1 MVGAPEMSNDRPI
14 RKLLVANRSE
24 IAIRVLRAA
33 NELGIRTV
41 AIFSHEDRYALH
53 RFKADEAYL
62 VGKGR
67 PPIRAYLDIESIVR
81 IARDARADAVHPGYG
96 FLSENPEL
104 AEACI
109 EAGLVFVGPPPEVM
123 RLLGSKLEARRLA
136 VRSGLEVM
144 PASGPLP
151 LDGVQMRREAD
162 AIGFPV
168 MAKASWGGGG
178 RGMRVIEDAAD
189 LEEQIAIARREAK
202 AAFGNDEV
210 FLEKLVRRAR
220 HVEVQLIGDSR
231 GNVVHLFERECS
243 MQRRHQK
250 VVERAPAPYLD
261 PEARESLCDAAVRLA
276 RAAGYRSA
284 GTAEFLVDA
293 DTGAFYFIEVN
304 PRIQVEHTVS
314 EAVTGV
320 DIVKAQLRIAEGA
333 CIGEASSGV
342 PAQSE
347 IRLNGHALQCRITT
361 EDPQN
366 QFIPDYGRITAYR
379 GANGFG
385 IRLDGGTAYSG
396 AVITPF
402 YDSLLEK
409 VTAWAPGADE
419 AAARMGRALR
429 EFRIRG
435 VATNLRFLEALIG
448 HPDFRRG
455 EVTTTF
461 IDDTPA
467 LFDFRPRRD
476 RATRLLGFLADVLI
490 NGNRDVQGRG
500 RPQHMPEPQLPE
512 LPAHPPPEGSRQRL
526 EALGPE
532 GFADWMRAEERVLVT
547 DTTMRDAHQSLIAT
561 RMRSIDMLAVAPH
574 YARLLPNLLSLECWG
589 GATFDVAMRFL
600 EEDPWE
606 RLAAL
611 REAVPNILLQALLRG
626 ANGVGYRNYPD
637 NVVRFFVRRAA
648 AGGVDLF
655 RVFDC
660 LNWVDNMRLTMDVV
674 REEGKLCEA
683 AICYSGD
690 LCDPRSKYD
699 LDYYLR
705 LARDLEAAGAHI
717 IGIKDMAGLCKPEAA
732 RRLVSALKEEVG
744 LPLHFHTHDTSGIS
758 AASAIAAAEAGCDAI
773 DGAMDSWS
781 GLTSQ
786 PNLGAIVE
794 ALRGSRRDP
803 GLERDAMRRIN
814 TYWEGV
820 RYAYGAF
827 ESDMRAGSATVF
839 EHGMP
844 GGQYTNLREQARA
857 LGLESH
863 WPEVE
868 RAYAEVNALFGDI
881 IKVTPTSK
889 VVGDMALTMVSSG
902 ISAEEVADP
911 DRDVNFP
918 ASVIQ
923 LFKGELGQPHGGFP
937 PALQRKVLKG
947 ETPLTQRPG
956 AVLPPA
962 DLEAE
967 RREAEKKA
975 RRSISDDE
983 LASYLMYPQVFLDY
997 AAHRRSFS
1005 NVAVLPTPVFFFGP
1019 ELDHELDIELE
1030 RGKTLLVTCRAV
1042 GEADSE
1048 GHRTVFFELN
1058 GQPRTVRVQDRALA
1072 GTGATRRK
1080 ADDADPGHAG
1090 APMPGLIVG
1099 VAVRPGQRVERG
1111 DPLFTIEAMKM
1122 ESAVYAETP
1131 GVVQE
1136 VVAGAGHRVEAH
1148 DLVVVI
1154 DREGGAAQPR

>member
-1 MVGAPEMSNDRPI
+1 MSNSRPI

-62 VGKGR
+62 VGKGK
-67 PPIRAYLDIESIVR
+67 PPIRAYLDIDSIVR

-96 FLSENPEL
+96 FLSENPEF

-123 RLLGSKLEARRLA
+123 RLLSSKLEARRLA
-136 VRSGLEVM
+136 VQSGLEVM

-151 LDGVQMRREAD
+151 RDGTQMRREAE
-162 AIGFPV
+162 AIAFPV

-178 RGMRVIEDAAD
+178 RGMRVIEDAGN
-189 LEEQIAIARREAK
+189 LEEQISIARREAK

-250 VVERAPAPYLD
+250 VVERAPAHYLD
-261 PEARESLCDAAVRLA
+261 PETRESLCAAAVRLA

-284 GTAEFLVDA
+284 GTAEFLMDA

-409 VTAWAPGADE
+409 VTAWAPSADE

-476 RATRLLGFLADVLI
+476 RATRLLSFLADVLI
-490 NGNRDVQGRG
+490 NGNRDMEGRR
-500 RPQHMPEPQLPE
+500 RPEHMPEAQLPE
-512 LPAHPPPEGSRQRL
+512 LPAHAPPEGSRQRL

-532 GFADWMRAEERVLVT
+532 GFAEWMRAEGRTLVT

-574 YARLLPNLLSLECWG
+574 YARLLPQLLSLECWG

-600 EEDPWE
+600 DEDPWE

-611 REAVPNILLQALLRG
+611 REAVPNLLLQALVRG

-648 AGGVDLF
+648 AGGIDLF

-660 LNWVDNMRLTMDVV
+660 LNWVENMRLTMDVV

-705 LARDLEAAGAHI
+705 LAGELEAAGAHI

-732 RRLVSALKEEVG
+732 RRLVTALKKEVG
-744 LPLHFHTHDTSGIS
+744 LPCTSTLTTP
-758 AASAIAAAEAGCDAI
+758 AASPPRVPSRPRRRAA
-773 DGAMDSWS
+773 
-781 GLTSQ
+781 
-786 PNLGAIVE
+786 
-794 ALRGSRRDP
+794 
-803 GLERDAMRRIN
+803 
-814 TYWEGV
+814 
-820 RYAYGAF
+820 
-827 ESDMRAGSATVF
+827 
-839 EHGMP
+839 
-844 GGQYTNLREQARA
+844 
-857 LGLESH
+857 
-863 WPEVE
+863 
-868 RAYAEVNALFGDI
+868 
-881 IKVTPTSK
+881 TPST
-889 VVGDMALTMVSSG
+889 GRWT
-902 ISAEEVADP
+902 
-911 DRDVNFP
+911 
-918 ASVIQ
+918 
-923 LFKGELGQPHGGFP
+923 
-937 PALQRKVLKG
+937 
-947 ETPLTQRPG
+947 PG
-956 AVLPPA
+956 A
-962 DLEAE
+962 
-967 RREAEKKA
+967 
-975 RRSISDDE
+975 
-983 LASYLMYPQVFLDY
+983 
-997 AAHRRSFS
+997 
-1005 NVAVLPTPVFFFGP
+1005 G
-1019 ELDHELDIELE
+1019 
-1030 RGKTLLVTCRAV
+1030 
-1042 GEADSE
+1042 
-1048 GHRTVFFELN
+1048 
-1058 GQPRTVRVQDRALA
+1058 
-1072 GTGATRRK
+1072 
-1080 ADDADPGHAG
+1080 
-1090 APMPGLIVG
+1090 
-1099 VAVRPGQRVERG
+1099 
-1111 DPLFTIEAMKM
+1111 
-1122 ESAVYAETP
+1122 
-1131 GVVQE
+1131 
-1136 VVAGAGHRVEAH
+1136 
-1148 DLVVVI
+1148 
-1154 DREGGAAQPR
+1154 

>member
-1 MVGAPEMSNDRPI
+1 M
-14 RKLLVANRSE
+14 
-24 IAIRVLRAA
+24 LRAA

-53 RFKADEAYL
+53 RFKADEAYA
-62 VGKGR
+62 VGKSKR
-67 PPIRAYLDIESIVR
+67 PIEAYLDIADIIR

-96 FLSENPEL
+96 FLSENPDF

-109 EAGLVFVGPPPEVM
+109 DAGLVFAGPPPETM

-136 VRSGLEVM
+136 ARCGLEVM

-151 LDGVQMRREAD
+151 HEEVQMHRAAEAV
-162 AIGFPV
+162 GFPV
-168 MAKASWGGGG
+168 MAKATWGGGG
-178 RGMRVIEDAAD
+178 RGMRVIESAD
-189 LEEQIAIARREAK
+189 ELAEQVLIARREAK
-202 AAFGNDEV
+202 AAFGNDEI

-220 HVEVQLIGDSR
+220 HVEVQLIGDSQ
-231 GNVVHLFERECS
+231 GNVVHLFERDCS
-243 MQRRHQK
+243 MQRRNQK

-261 PEARESLCDAAVRLA
+261 ADARDTLCEAAVRLA
-276 RAAGYRSA
+276 QAARYRSA
-284 GTAEFLVDA
+284 GTAEFLMDA

-314 EAVTGV
+314 EAVTGI

-333 CIGEASSGV
+333 RIGDLSSGV
-342 PAQSE
+342 PKQSA

-366 QFIPDYGRITAYR
+366 KFIPDYGRITAYR

-385 IRLDGGTAYSG
+385 IRLDGGSAYSG

-409 VTAWAPGADE
+409 VTAWAPTADE
-419 AAARMGRALR
+419 ATARMDRALR

-455 EVTTTF
+455 TVTTTF

-467 LFDFRPRRD
+467 LFDFKPRRD
-476 RATRLLGFLADVLI
+476 RATRLLGFLGDVLI
-490 NGNRDVQGRG
+490 NGNRDVEGRR
-500 RPQHMPEPQLPE
+500 RPEHIPEPQLPE
-512 LPAHPPPEGSRQRL
+512 LPARNPPEGSRQRL
-526 EALGPE
+526 DALGPE
-532 GFADWMRAEERVLVT
+532 GFADWMRAQERTLVT

-561 RMRSIDMLAVAPH
+561 RMRTIDMLGVAPH
-574 YARLLPNLLSLECWG
+574 YARLLPQLLSLECWG

-600 EEDPWE
+600 KEDPWE

-611 REAVPNILLQALLRG
+611 REAIPNILLQALLRG

-637 NVVRFFVRRAA
+637 NVVRYFVRRAA
-648 AGGVDLF
+648 AGGIDLF

-660 LNWVDNMRLTMDVV
+660 LNWVDNMRLTMDTV

-690 LCDPRSKYD
+690 LCDPHSKFG
-699 LDYYLR
+699 LDYYVR
-705 LARDLEAAGAHI
+705 LARELEAAGAHI

-732 RRLVSALKEEVG
+732 RRLVGTLKKEVG

-773 DGAMDSWS
+773 DGAMDAWS

-794 ALRGSRRDP
+794 ALRGSRQDT
-803 GLERDAMRRIN
+803 GLARDAMREIN
-814 TYWEGV
+814 SYWEGT

-827 ESDMRAGSATVF
+827 ESDMRSGSATVF

-857 LGLESH
+857 LGLERH
-863 WPEVE
+863 WPRVE

-902 ISAEEVADP
+902 LSAEEVADP
-911 DRDVNFP
+911 ERDVNFP
-918 ASVIQ
+918 ASVVQ
-923 LFKGELGQPHGGFP
+923 LFRGELGRPHGGFP

-947 ETPLTQRPG
+947 GEPMTERPG

-962 DLEAE
+962 DFEAE

-983 LASYLMYPQVFLDY
+983 LASYLMYPQVFVEY

-1005 NVAVLPTPVFFFGP
+1005 DVAVLPTPVFFFGP
-1019 ELDHELDIELE
+1019 EFDHEFDIELE
-1030 RGKTLLVTCRAV
+1030 RGKNLLIACRAV

-1058 GQPRTVRVQDRALA
+1058 GQPRTVRVPDRSLA
-1072 GTGATRRK
+1072 GAGAARRM

-1099 VAVRPGQRVERG
+1099 VAVRPGQTVERG

-1122 ESAVYAETP
+1122 ESAVYAETR
-1131 GVVQE
+1131 GVVEE

-1154 DREGGAAQPR
+1154 VQEAAGRRAGANERP

>member
-1 MVGAPEMSNDRPI
+1 MGSGRRI

-67 PPIRAYLDIESIVR
+67 RPIDAYLDIEDIVR
-81 IARDARADAVHPGYG
+81 VARAARVDAVHPGYG
-96 FLSENPEL
+96 FLSENPGF
-104 AEACI
+104 AEACV
-109 EAGLVFVGPPPEVM
+109 EADLVFVGPNPQVM

-136 VRSGLEVM
+136 SQAGLAVM
-144 PASGPLP
+144 PATGPLP
-151 LDGVQMRREAD
+151 REEGAMRRAAEAV
-162 AIGFPV
+162 GFPV

-178 RGMRVIEDAAD
+178 RGMRVIEHAGQLAEQVAA
-189 LEEQIAIARREAK
+189 ARREAR
-202 AAFGNDEV
+202 AAFGDDEI
-210 FLEKLVRRAR
+210 FLEKLIRRAR
-220 HVEVQLIGDSR
+220 HVEVQLIGDPH
-231 GNVVHLFERECS
+231 GNVVHLFERDCS
-243 MQRRHQK
+243 MQRRNQK
-250 VVERAPAPYLD
+250 VVERAPAPYLEAD
-261 PEARESLCDAAVRLA
+261 AREALCNAAVRLA
-276 RAAGYRSA
+276 RAAGYENA
-284 GTAEFLVDA
+284 GTAEFLMDA
-293 DTGAFYFIEVN
+293 DTGETYFIEVN

-314 EAVTGV
+314 EEVTGV
-320 DIVKAQLRIAEGA
+320 DIVKAQIRIAQGA
-333 CIGEASSGV
+333 RIGDPSSGV
-342 PAQSE
+342 PAQTG
-347 IRLNGHALQCRITT
+347 IRLNGHAVQCRITT

-366 QFIPDYGRITAYR
+366 KFIPDYGRITAYR

-409 VTAWAPGADE
+409 VTAWAPSADE
-419 AAARMGRALR
+419 AAARMDRALR

-461 IDDTPA
+461 IDDTSS
-467 LFDFRPRRD
+467 LFHFKPRRD
-476 RATRLLGFLADVLI
+476 RATRLLGFLGDVLV
-490 NGNRDVQGRG
+490 NANRDVQGRR
-500 RPQHMPEPQLPE
+500 RPDYMPEPQLPE
-512 LPAHPPPEGSRQRL
+512 LSSEPPPAGARQRL
-526 EALGPE
+526 DRLGPD
-532 GFADWMRAEERVLVT
+532 GFAQWMREQERTLIT

-561 RMRSIDMLAVAPH
+561 RMRSIDMLAVAPY
-574 YARLLPNLLSLECWG
+574 YARLLPDLLSLECWG

-600 EEDPWE
+600 KEDPWD

-611 REAVPNILLQALLRG
+611 RDAVPNILIQALLRG
-626 ANGVGYRNYPD
+626 ANGVGYKNYPD

-648 AGGVDLF
+648 AAGTDLF

-660 LNWVDNMRLTMDVV
+660 LNWVDNMRITMDTV

-699 LDYYLR
+699 LPYYLR
-705 LARDLEAAGAHI
+705 LARELEAAGAHI

-732 RRLVSALKEEVG
+732 RRLVTELRQEVA

-773 DGAMDSWS
+773 DGAMDAWS

-794 ALRGSRRDP
+794 ALRGSRLDP
-803 GLERDAMRRIN
+803 GLDRGAMRRIN
-814 TYWEGV
+814 NYWESV

-827 ESDMRAGSATVF
+827 ESDMRSGSATVF

-857 LGLESH
+857 LGLEKH

-868 RAYAEVNALFGDI
+868 RAYAEVNELFGDI

-889 VVGDMALTMVSSG
+889 VVGDLALMMVSGG
-902 ISAEEVADP
+902 ISADEVADP
-911 DRDVNFP
+911 ERELNFP
-918 ASVIQ
+918 ASVLQ
-923 LFKGELGQPHGGFP
+923 LFRGELGQPVGGFP
-937 PALQRKVLKG
+937 PALQHKVLKG
-947 ETPLTQRPG
+947 APPLAERPG
-956 AVLPPA
+956 AVIPPA
-962 DLEAE
+962 DLAAE
-967 RREAEKKA
+967 RREAEKRA
-975 RRSISDDE
+975 RRGISDDE
-983 LASYLMYPQVFLDY
+983 LASYLMYPEVFLEY
-997 AAHRRSFS
+997 AAHRRAFS
-1005 NVAVLPTPVFFFGP
+1005 DVAVLPTPEFFYGP
-1019 ELDHELDIELE
+1019 DPDREFEIELE

-1048 GHRTVFFELN
+1048 GSRTVFFELN
-1058 GQPRTVRVQDRALA
+1058 GQPRTVRVADRSMAA
-1072 GTGATRRK
+1072 AATARRK
-1080 ADDADPGHAG
+1080 ADDADPGHVG

-1099 VAVRPGQRVERG
+1099 VAVVPGQKVSRG
-1111 DPLFTIEAMKM
+1111 GPLFTIEAMKM
-1122 ESAVYAETP
+1122 ESTVYAEAD
-1131 GVVQE
+1131 GE
-1136 VVAGAGHRVEAH
+1136 VGEIVAGAGQRVETH
-1148 DLVVVI
+1148 DLVLVI
-1154 DREGGAAQPR
+1154 DYDRYR

>member
-1 MVGAPEMSNDRPI
+1 MSSSRRI
-14 RKLLVANRSE
+14 RKLLVANRGE

-41 AIFSHEDRYALH
+41 AVFSHEDRYALH
-53 RFKADEAYL
+53 RFKSDEAYL
-62 VGKGR
+62 VGKGK
-67 PPIRAYLDIESIVR
+67 PPIRAYLDSEDIIR
-81 IARDARADAVHPGYG
+81 IASEARADAVHPGYG
-96 FLSENPEL
+96 FLSENPEF

-109 EAGLVFVGPPPEVM
+109 EAGLVFVGPRPEVM
-123 RLLGSKLEARRLA
+123 RLLGSKIEARRLA
-136 VRSGLEVM
+136 IRSGLNVM

-151 LDGVQMRREAD
+151 RDEVQMLRAAEEV
-162 AIGFPV
+162 GFPV

-178 RGMRVIEDAAD
+178 RGMRVIERAGD
-189 LEEQIAIARREAK
+189 LAEQVAVARREAK
-202 AAFGNDEV
+202 AAFGNDEI
-210 FLEKLVRRAR
+210 FLEKLVCRAR

-231 GNVVHLFERECS
+231 GNVVHLFERDCS
-243 MQRRHQK
+243 MQRRNQK

-261 PEARESLCDAAVRLA
+261 SDARKALCDAAVRLA
-276 RAAGYRSA
+276 RAAGYQNA
-284 GTAEFLVDA
+284 GTAEFLMDG
-293 DTGAFYFIEVN
+293 DTGAFHFIEVN

-314 EAVTGV
+314 EAVTGI

-333 CIGEASSGV
+333 CIGDPSSGV

-366 QFIPDYGRITAYR
+366 KFIPDYGRITAYR

-409 VTAWAPGADE
+409 ITAWAPSADE
-419 AAARMGRALR
+419 AAARMDRALR

-448 HPDFRRG
+448 NPDFRRG
-455 EVTTTF
+455 TVTTTF

-467 LFDFRPRRD
+467 LFSFKPRRD
-476 RATRLLGFLADVLI
+476 RATRLLSFLGDVLI
-490 NGNRDVQGRG
+490 NGNRDVEGRR
-500 RPQHMPEPQLPE
+500 RPEHLPEPQTPE
-512 LPAHPPPEGSRQRL
+512 LSAHAPPAGNRQRL
-526 EALGPE
+526 DALGPE
-532 GFADWMRAEERVLVT
+532 GFADWMREQERTLVT
-547 DTTMRDAHQSLIAT
+547 DTTMRDAHQSLVAT
-561 RMRSIDMLAVAPH
+561 RMRSIDMLAIAPH
-574 YARLLPNLLSLECWG
+574 YARLLPQLLSLECWG
-589 GATFDVAMRFL
+589 GATFDVALRFL
-600 EEDPWE
+600 KEDPWE

-611 REAVPNILLQALLRG
+611 REAVPNLLLQALLRG

-637 NVVRFFVRRAA
+637 NVVRYFVRRAA
-648 AGGVDLF
+648 AGGIDIF

-699 LDYYLR
+699 LDYYVR
-705 LARDLEAAGAHI
+705 LARELEAAGAHI

-732 RRLVSALKEEVG
+732 RRLVSALKREVG

-794 ALRGSRRDP
+794 ALRGSPRDP
-803 GLERDAMRRIN
+803 GLDRDAMRRIN
-814 TYWEGV
+814 TYWESV

-827 ESDMRAGSATVF
+827 ESDMRSGSATVF

-857 LGLESH
+857 LGLEKQ
-863 WPEVE
+863 WPKVE

-902 ISAEEVADP
+902 VSAEEIADP
-911 DRDVNFP
+911 EREVNFP
-918 ASVIQ
+918 TSVVQ
-923 LFKGELGQPHGGFP
+923 LFKGELGQPYGGFP
-937 PALQRKVLKG
+937 PTLQRKVLKG
-947 ETPLTQRPG
+947 EAPMTERPG

-967 RREAEKKA
+967 RLEAEKKA
-975 RRSISDDE
+975 RRGISDDE
-983 LASYLMYPQVFLDY
+983 FASYLMYPQVFLEY
-997 AAHRRSFS
+997 AAHRRAFS

-1019 ELDHELDIELE
+1019 EFDHEYDMELE
-1030 RGKTLLVTCRAV
+1030 RGKSLLVACRAV

-1058 GQPRTVRVQDRALA
+1058 GQPRTVRVADRSLA
-1072 GTGATRRK
+1072 GAGAARRK
-1080 ADDADPGHAG
+1080 ADDTDPGHAG
-1090 APMPGLIVG
+1090 APMPGLVVG
-1099 VAVRPGQRVERG
+1099 VAVRAGQQVERG

-1122 ESAVYAETP
+1122 ESAVYAET
-1131 GVVQE
+1131 GGTVEE

-1148 DLVVVI
+1148 DLIVVI
-1154 DREGGAAQPR
+1154 QP

>member
-1 MVGAPEMSNDRPI
+1 MAAKRRI

-41 AIFSHEDRYALH
+41 AVFSHEDRYALH
-53 RFKADEAYL
+53 RFKADEAYP
-62 VGKGR
+62 VGKGK
-67 PPIRAYLDIESIVR
+67 PPIRAYLDIEDIVR
-81 IARDARADAVHPGYG
+81 IAREAGADAVHPGYG
-96 FLSENPEL
+96 FLSENPDF
-104 AEACI
+104 AEACV
-109 EAGLVFVGPPPEVM
+109 AADLNFVGPPPAVM
-123 RLLGSKLEARRLA
+123 RLLGSKIEARRLA
-136 VRSGLEVM
+136 LRSGLEAM

-151 LDGVQMRREAD
+151 RDEAGMRRAAEE
-162 AIGFPV
+162 IGFPL

-178 RGMRVIEDAAD
+178 RGMRVIESARE
-189 LEEQIAIARREAK
+189 LGEQVALARREAK
-202 AAFGNDEV
+202 AAFGNDEI
-210 FLEKLVRRAR
+210 FLEKQVRRAR
-220 HVEVQLIGDSR
+220 HVEVQLLGDSE
-231 GNVVHLFERECS
+231 GNVVHLFERDCS

-261 PEARESLCDAAVRLA
+261 SGARESLCEAAVRLA

-284 GTAEFLVDA
+284 GTAEFLQDV

-320 DIVKAQLRIAEGA
+320 DVVKAQLRIADGA
-333 CIGEASSGV
+333 CIGDPASGV
-342 PAQSE
+342 PAQSG

-409 VTAWAPGADE
+409 VTAWAPDADE

-448 HPDFRRG
+448 HPDFRSG

-476 RATRLLGFLADVLI
+476 RATRLLNYLGDVLI
-490 NGNRDVQGRG
+490 NGSRDVEGRR
-500 RPQHMPEPQLPE
+500 RPERRAEPRLPD
-512 LPAHPPPEGSRQRL
+512 LPAHSPPPGSRQRL

-532 GFADWMRAEERVLVT
+532 GFAQWMRKCERTLVT

-574 YARLLPNLLSLECWG
+574 YARLLPQLLSLECWG
-589 GATFDVAMRFL
+589 GATFDVALRFL
-600 EEDPWE
+600 KEDPWE

-611 REAVPNILLQALLRG
+611 REAVPNILLQALVRG

-637 NVVRFFVRRAA
+637 NVVRFFVRQAA
-648 AGGVDLF
+648 AGGIDLF

-690 LCDPRSKYD
+690 LCDPHGKYD

-705 LARDLEAAGAHI
+705 LARELEAAGAHI

-732 RRLVSALKEEVG
+732 RRLVSALKNEIG

-773 DGAMDSWS
+773 DGAMDAWS

-794 ALRGSRRDP
+794 TLRGSRRDP
-803 GLERDAMRRIN
+803 GLERAAMRDIN

-820 RYAYGAF
+820 RHAYRAF

-857 LGLESH
+857 LGLDKY

-868 RAYAEVNALFGDI
+868 RAYAEVNTLFGDI

-889 VVGDMALTMVSSG
+889 VVGDMALTMVSG
-902 ISAEEVADP
+902 GLCAEEVADP
-911 DRDVNFP
+911 EREVNFP
-918 ASVIQ
+918 ASVVQ
-923 LFKGELGQPHGGFP
+923 LFKGELGRPYGGFP

-947 ETPLTQRPG
+947 EPPISERPG

-967 RREAEKKA
+967 RREAEKKV
-975 RRSISDDE
+975 RRSISDEE
-983 LASYLMYPQVFLDY
+983 LASYLMYPQVFVEY
-997 AAHRRSFS
+997 AVHRRTFS
-1005 NVAVLPTPVFFFGP
+1005 NLAVLPTPVFFFGP
-1019 ELDHELDIELE
+1019 ELDHEFEIELE
-1030 RGKTLLVTCRAV
+1030 QGKTLLMTCLAV

-1058 GQPRTVRVQDRALA
+1058 GQPRTVRVADRSLA
-1072 GTGATRRK
+1072 GPGATRRK
-1080 ADDADPGHAG
+1080 ADDSRPGHAG

-1099 VAVRPGQRVERG
+1099 VAVRVGEKVERG
-1111 DPLFTIEAMKM
+1111 APLFTIEAMKM
-1122 ESAVYAETP
+1122 ESAVYAEVP
-1131 GVVQE
+1131 GTIAE
-1136 VVAGAGHRVEAH
+1136 IVAGAGQRVETR
-1148 DLVVVI
+1148 DLVVVL
-1154 DREGGAAQPR
+1154 DPEAGAAPSR

>member
-1 MVGAPEMSNDRPI
+1 MSTGKRI

-41 AIFSHEDRYALH
+41 AVFSQEDRYALH

-62 VGKGR
+62 VGKGKR
-67 PPIRAYLDIESIVR
+67 PIEAYLDIEDIVR
-81 IARDARADAVHPGYG
+81 TARDARADAVHPGYG
-96 FLSENPEL
+96 FLSENPDF
-104 AEACI
+104 AEACLD
-109 EAGLVFVGPPPEVM
+109 AGLVFVGPPPPVM

-136 VRSGLEVM
+136 ERSGLLVM

-151 LDGVQMRREAD
+151 RDEAGMHREAE
-162 AIGFPV
+162 AVGYPV

-178 RGMRVIEDAAD
+178 RGMRVIDSAHD
-189 LEEQIAIARREAK
+189 LVEQVAIARREAK
-202 AAFGNDEV
+202 AAFGSDEI

-220 HVEVQLIGDSR
+220 HVEVQLLGDSR
-231 GNVVHLFERECS
+231 GGVVHLFERDCS

-261 PEARESLCDAAVRLA
+261 PDARGALCDAAVRLA
-276 RAAGYRSA
+276 QAAGYRSA
-284 GTAEFLVDA
+284 GTVEFLMDA

-314 EAVTGV
+314 EVVTGV
-320 DIVKAQLRIAEGA
+320 DIVKAQLRIAEGVG
-333 CIGEASSGV
+333 IGDPAGAV
-342 PAQSE
+342 PVQPA
-347 IRLNGHALQCRITT
+347 IRLHGHALQCRITT

-366 QFIPDYGRITAYR
+366 NFIPDYGRITAYR

-409 VTAWAPGADE
+409 VTAWAPSADE
-419 AAARMGRALR
+419 AAARMDRALR

-448 HPDFRRG
+448 HSDFRRG
-455 EVTTTF
+455 AITTTF

-467 LFDFRPRRD
+467 LFDFKPRRD
-476 RATRLLGFLADVLI
+476 RATRLLSFMGDVLV
-490 NGNRDVQGRG
+490 NGNRDVAG
-500 RPQHMPEPQLPE
+500 RPRPEHVPEAQLPE
-512 LPAHPPPEGSRQRL
+512 LPAHAPPPGPRQRL
-526 EALGPE
+526 DTLGPD
-532 GFADWMRAEERVLVT
+532 GFAAWMREQERTLIT

-574 YARLLPNLLSLECWG
+574 YARLLPELLSLECWG

-600 EEDPWE
+600 KEDPWE
-606 RLAAL
+606 RLAGL
-611 REAVPNILLQALLRG
+611 RDAVPNILLQALLRG

-648 AGGVDLF
+648 AAGVDLF

-660 LNWVDNMRLTMDVV
+660 LNWVDNMRLTMDTV

-705 LARDLEAAGAHI
+705 LARELEAAGAHI
-717 IGIKDMAGLCKPEAA
+717 IGIKDMAGLCKPAAA
-732 RRLVSALKEEVG
+732 RRLVTALRQEIG

-773 DGAMDSWS
+773 DGAMDAWS

-786 PNLGAIVE
+786 PNLGSIVE
-794 ALRGSRRDP
+794 ALRGGRRDP
-803 GLERDAMRRIN
+803 GLDRDAMRRIN
-814 TYWEGV
+814 TWWEGV

-827 ESDMRAGSATVF
+827 ESDMRAGSSTVF

-857 LGLESH
+857 LGLEKH

-868 RAYAEVNALFGDI
+868 GAYAEVNRLFGDI

-889 VVGDMALTMVSSG
+889 VVGDLALTMVSSG
-902 ISAEEVADP
+902 LSAEDIADP
-911 DRDVNFP
+911 EREVNFP
-918 ASVIQ
+918 ASVVQ
-923 LFKGELGQPHGGFP
+923 LFKGELGQPYGDFP
-937 PALQRKVLKG
+937 PLLQRKVLKG
-947 ETPLTQRPG
+947 ETPLGARPG

-962 DLEAE
+962 DFAAE
-967 RREAEKKA
+967 RREAERKA
-975 RRSISDDE
+975 RRSLSEDE
-983 LASYLMYPQVFLDY
+983 FASYLTYPQVFLEY

-1005 NVAVLPTPVFFFGP
+1005 DVAVLPTPVFFFGP
-1019 ELDHELDIELE
+1019 EFNHEFDIELE

-1058 GQPRTVRVQDRALA
+1058 GQPRTVRVPDRSLA
-1072 GTGATRRK
+1072 GSGAPRRK
-1080 ADDADPGHAG
+1080 ADDTDPGHAG

-1099 VAVRPGQRVERG
+1099 VAARTGQKVERG

-1122 ESAVYAETP
+1122 ESTVYAETR
-1131 GVVQE
+1131 GTVE
-1136 VVAGAGHRVEAH
+1136 EIVAGAGHRVEAH

-1154 DREGGAAQPR
+1154 GPRP

>member
-1 MVGAPEMSNDRPI
+1 MAANRRI

-62 VGKGR
+62 VGAGK
-67 PPIRAYLDIESIVR
+67 PPIRAYLDIEDIVR
-81 IARDARADAVHPGYG
+81 IACEARADAVHPGYG
-96 FLSENPEL
+96 FLSENPDF
-104 AEACI
+104 AAACVD
-109 EAGLVFVGPPPEVM
+109 AGLSFVGPRPEVM

-136 VRSGLEVM
+136 VRSGLDVM

-151 LDGVQMRREAD
+151 RDEAQMRRAAEEV
-162 AIGFPV
+162 GFPV

-178 RGMRVIEDAAD
+178 RGMRVIERAGD
-189 LEEQIAIARREAK
+189 LAEQVAIARREAK
-202 AAFGNDEV
+202 AAFGNDEI

-220 HVEVQLIGDSR
+220 HVEVQLLGDSR
-231 GNVVHLFERECS
+231 GNVVHLFERDCS
-243 MQRRHQK
+243 MQRRNQK
-250 VVERAPAPYLD
+250 VVERAPAPYL
-261 PEARESLCDAAVRLA
+261 EAPARDALCAAAVRLA
-276 RAAGYRSA
+276 RGAGYESA
-284 GTAEFLVDA
+284 GTAEFLMDA

-314 EAVTGV
+314 EAVTGI

-333 CIGEASSGV
+333 AIGQASSGV
-342 PAQSE
+342 PEQYD

-366 QFIPDYGRITAYR
+366 RFIPDYGRITAYR

-419 AAARMGRALR
+419 AAARMDRALR

-435 VATNLRFLEALIG
+435 VATNLRFLEALVSN
-448 HPDFRRG
+448 PDFRRG

-467 LFDFRPRRD
+467 LFDFKPRRD
-476 RATRLLGFLADVLI
+476 RATRLLGFLGDVLV
-490 NGNRDVQGRG
+490 NGNPDVAGRR
-500 RPQHMPEPQLPE
+500 RPDHMPEPQLPE
-512 LPAHPPPEGSRQRL
+512 LPRGAPPSGSRQRL
-526 EALGPE
+526 DTLGPE
-532 GFADWMRAEERVLVT
+532 GFAKWMREQERTLVT

-574 YARLLPNLLSLECWG
+574 YARLLPQLLSLECWG

-600 EEDPWE
+600 KEDPWE

-648 AGGVDLF
+648 AAGIDLF

-660 LNWVDNMRLTMDVV
+660 LNWVDNMRLTMDTVL
-674 REEGKLCEA
+674 EEGRLCEA

-690 LCDPRSKYD
+690 LCDPGSKYD
-699 LDYYLR
+699 LDYHIEI
-705 LARDLEAAGAHI
+705 ARQLEAAGAHV

-732 RRLVSALKEEVG
+732 RRLVTELKKEIG

-803 GLERDAMRRIN
+803 GLDRDAMRSIN
-814 TYWEGV
+814 DYWEGV
-820 RYAYGAF
+820 RFAYGAF

-857 LGLESH
+857 LGLEKH
-863 WPEVE
+863 WPKVE
-868 RAYAEVNALFGDI
+868 RAYAEVNTLFGDI

-889 VVGDMALTMVSSG
+889 VVGDMALTMVSGGLSP
-902 ISAEEVADP
+902 EDVADP
-911 DRDVNFP
+911 DREVNFP
-918 ASVIQ
+918 VSVVQ
-923 LFKGELGQPHGGFP
+923 LFRGELGQPYGGFP
-937 PALQRKVLKG
+937 PDLQRKVLKG
-947 ETPLTQRPG
+947 ETPSTERPG

-975 RRSISDDE
+975 RRGISDDE
-983 LASYLMYPQVFLDY
+983 LASYLMYPQVFPEY
-997 AAHRRSFS
+997 AAHRRAHSKVS
-1005 NVAVLPTPVFFFGP
+1005 VLPTPVFFFGP
-1019 ELDHELDIELE
+1019 DFDREYDIELE

-1048 GHRTVFFELN
+1048 GFRTVFFELN
-1058 GQPRTVRVQDRALA
+1058 GQPRTVRVADRSLSGA
-1072 GTGATRRK
+1072 GAARRK
-1080 ADDADPGHAG
+1080 ADDTDPGHAG

-1099 VAVRPGQRVERG
+1099 VAVRAGEKVERG

-1122 ESAVYAETP
+1122 ENTVYAETA
-1131 GVVQE
+1131 GAVE
-1136 VVAGAGHRVEAH
+1136 ELVAGAGHRVEAH

-1154 DREGGAAQPR
+1154 RP

>member
-1 MVGAPEMSNDRPI
+1 MSNGRRI

-33 NELGIRTV
+33 NELGTRTV

-62 VGKGR
+62 VGKDK

-96 FLSENPEL
+96 FLSENPEF
-104 AEACI
+104 AEACND
-109 EAGLVFVGPPPEVM
+109 AGLVFVGPRPEVM

-136 VRSGLEVM
+136 LQCGLEVM

-151 LDGVQMRREAD
+151 RDEAEMRREAE

-178 RGMRVIEDAAD
+178 RGMRVVDGAGA
-189 LEEQIAIARREAK
+189 LAEQVAIARREAK
-202 AAFGNDEV
+202 AAFGNDEI

-231 GNVVHLFERECS
+231 GNVVHLFDRDCS

-261 PEARESLCDAAVRLA
+261 RETRESLCDAAVRLA

-284 GTAEFLVDA
+284 GTAEFLLDA

-342 PAQSE
+342 PAQSG
-347 IRLNGHALQCRITT
+347 IHLNGHALQCRITT

-366 QFIPDYGRITAYR
+366 KFIPDYGRITAYR

-409 VTAWAPGADE
+409 VTAWAPNADE

-448 HPDFRRG
+448 HPDFRQG

-476 RATRLLGFLADVLI
+476 RATRLLGFLADMLI
-490 NGNRDVQGRG
+490 NGNRDVQGRR
-500 RPQHMPEPQLPE
+500 RPENIPEPQLPE
-512 LPAHPPPEGSRQRL
+512 LSAHAPPEGSRQRL

-532 GFADWMRAEERVLVT
+532 GFAEWMRTEERTLVT

-574 YARLLPNLLSLECWG
+574 YARLLPQLLSLECWG

-600 EEDPWE
+600 KEDPWE

-648 AGGVDLF
+648 AAGIDLF

-690 LCDPRSKYD
+690 LCDPHSKYD
-699 LDYYLR
+699 LGYYLR

-732 RRLVSALKEEVG
+732 RRLVAALKKEVG

-794 ALRGSRRDP
+794 ALRGGPRDP
-803 GLERDAMRRIN
+803 GLDRNAMRRIN

-868 RAYAEVNALFGDI
+868 RAYTEVNALFGDI

-911 DRDVNFP
+911 EREVNFP
-918 ASVIQ
+918 VSVVQ
-923 LFKGELGQPHGGFP
+923 LFKGELGQPYGGFP

-947 ETPLTQRPG
+947 GSPITERPG

-975 RRSISDDE
+975 KRSISDDE
-983 LASYLMYPQVFLDY
+983 LASYLMYPQVFLEY

-1019 ELDHELDIELE
+1019 EFDHEFDVELE
-1030 RGKTLLVTCRAV
+1030 RGKTMLVTCRAV

-1058 GQPRTVRVQDRALA
+1058 GQPRTVRVPDRALA
-1072 GTGATRRK
+1072 QAGAARRK

-1099 VAVRPGQRVERG
+1099 VAVRAGDEVERG

-1122 ESAVYAETP
+1122 ESAVYAETR
-1131 GVVQE
+1131 GVVE
-1136 VVAGAGHRVEAH
+1136 EIVAGAGHRVEAH

-1154 DREGGAAQPR
+1154 NHEERAAHPR

>member
-1 MVGAPEMSNDRPI
+1 MSNGRRI

-62 VGKGR
+62 VGKDK

-96 FLSENPEL
+96 FLSENPEF
-104 AEACI
+104 AEACND
-109 EAGLVFVGPPPEVM
+109 AGLVFVGPRPEVM

-136 VRSGLEVM
+136 LQCGLEVM

-151 LDGVQMRREAD
+151 RDEAEMRREAE

-178 RGMRVIEDAAD
+178 RGMRVVDGASA
-189 LEEQIAIARREAK
+189 LAEQVAIARREAK
-202 AAFGNDEV
+202 AAFGNDEI

-231 GNVVHLFERECS
+231 GNVVHLFDRDCS

-261 PEARESLCDAAVRLA
+261 RETRESLCDAAVRLA

-284 GTAEFLVDA
+284 GTAEFLLDA

-342 PAQSE
+342 PAQSG
-347 IRLNGHALQCRITT
+347 IHLNGHALQCRITT

-366 QFIPDYGRITAYR
+366 KFIPDYGRITAYR

-409 VTAWAPGADE
+409 VTAWAPNADE

-448 HPDFRRG
+448 HPDFRQG

-476 RATRLLGFLADVLI
+476 RATRLLGFLADMLI
-490 NGNRDVQGRG
+490 NGNRDVQGRR
-500 RPQHMPEPQLPE
+500 RPENIPEPQLPE
-512 LPAHPPPEGSRQRL
+512 LPAHAPPEGSRQRL

-532 GFADWMRAEERVLVT
+532 SFSEWMRAEERTLVT
-547 DTTMRDAHQSLIAT
+547 DTTMRDAHQSLVAT

-574 YARLLPNLLSLECWG
+574 YARLLPQLLSLECWG

-600 EEDPWE
+600 KEDPWE

-648 AGGVDLF
+648 AGGIDLF

-690 LCDPRSKYD
+690 LCDPHSKYD
-699 LDYYLR
+699 LGYYLR

-732 RRLVSALKEEVG
+732 RRLVAALKREVG

-794 ALRGSRRDP
+794 SLRGSRRDP

-814 TYWEGV
+814 NYWEGV

-868 RAYAEVNALFGDI
+868 RAYTEVNALFGDI

-911 DRDVNFP
+911 EREVNFP
-918 ASVIQ
+918 VSVVQ
-923 LFKGELGQPHGGFP
+923 LFKGELGQPYGGFP

-947 ETPLTQRPG
+947 GSPITERPG

-983 LASYLMYPQVFLDY
+983 VASYLMYPQVFLEY

-1005 NVAVLPTPVFFFGP
+1005 NVAVLPTPVFFYGP
-1019 ELDHELDIELE
+1019 EFDHEFDVELE
-1030 RGKTLLVTCRAV
+1030 RGKTMLVTCRAV

-1058 GQPRTVRVQDRALA
+1058 GQPRTVRVPDRALA
-1072 GTGATRRK
+1072 GAGAGRRK
-1080 ADDADPGHAG
+1080 ADDADPGQAG

-1099 VAVRPGQRVERG
+1099 IAVSPGQKVARG

-1122 ESAVYAETP
+1122 ENAVYAEIP
-1131 GVVQE
+1131 GVVEE

-1154 DREGGAAQPR
+1154 NREGGAAQPR

>member
-1 MVGAPEMSNDRPI
+1 
-14 RKLLVANRSE
+14 
-24 IAIRVLRAA
+24 
-33 NELGIRTV
+33 
-41 AIFSHEDRYALH
+41 
-53 RFKADEAYL
+53 
-62 VGKGR
+62 
-67 PPIRAYLDIESIVR
+67 
-81 IARDARADAVHPGYG
+81 
-96 FLSENPEL
+96 
-104 AEACI
+104 
-109 EAGLVFVGPPPEVM
+109 
-123 RLLGSKLEARRLA
+123 
-136 VRSGLEVM
+136 
-144 PASGPLP
+144 
-151 LDGVQMRREAD
+151 
-162 AIGFPV
+162 
-168 MAKASWGGGG
+168 
-178 RGMRVIEDAAD
+178 
-189 LEEQIAIARREAK
+189 
-202 AAFGNDEV
+202 
-210 FLEKLVRRAR
+210 
-220 HVEVQLIGDSR
+220 
-231 GNVVHLFERECS
+231 

-261 PEARESLCDAAVRLA
+261 PETREALCGAAVRLA
-276 RAAGYRSA
+276 RATGYRSA
-284 GTAEFLVDA
+284 GTVEFLLDA

-320 DIVKAQLRIAEGA
+320 DIVKAQLRVAEGA
-333 CIGEASSGV
+333 CVGDAASGV
-342 PAQSE
+342 PEQSG
-347 IRLNGHALQCRITT
+347 IRLHGHALQCRITT

-409 VTAWAPGADE
+409 VTAWAPGPDE

-435 VATNLRFLEALIG
+435 VATNLRFLEALIE

-461 IDDTPA
+461 IDRTPA
-467 LFDFRPRRD
+467 LFDFKPRRD
-476 RATRLLGFLADVLI
+476 RATRLLSFVADVLI
-490 NGNRDVQGRG
+490 NGNRDVEGRR
-500 RPQHMPEPQLPE
+500 RPEHIPGPQLPH
-512 LPAHPPPEGSRQRL
+512 LPAHPPPAGSRQRL

-532 GFADWMRAEERVLVT
+532 GFAQWMHAEERTLVT

-574 YARLLPNLLSLECWG
+574 YARLLPQLLSLECWG

-611 REAVPNILLQALLRG
+611 REAVPNLLLQALVRG

-637 NVVRFFVRRAA
+637 NVVRFFLRRAA
-648 AGGVDLF
+648 AAGIDLF

-699 LDYYLR
+699 LAYYLR
-705 LARDLEAAGAHI
+705 LARELETAGAHI

-758 AASAIAAAEAGCDAI
+758 AASALAAAEAGCDAI
-773 DGAMDSWS
+773 DGAMDAWS

-803 GLERDAMRRIN
+803 GLDRDAMRRIN

-820 RYAYGAF
+820 RTAYGAF
-827 ESDMRAGSATVF
+827 ESDLRAGSATVF

-868 RAYAEVNALFGDI
+868 RAYTEVNALFGDI

-889 VVGDMALTMVSSG
+889 VVGDMALTMVSGG
-902 ISAEEVADP
+902 ISAEQVAAP
-911 DRDVNFP
+911 EHDVNFP
-918 ASVIQ
+918 ASVVQ
-923 LFKGELGQPHGGFP
+923 LFRGELGQPPGGFP

-947 ETPLTQRPG
+947 ETPLSERPG
-956 AVLPPA
+956 AVLPPV

-967 RREAEKKA
+967 RREAEKRV
-975 RRSISDDE
+975 RRGISDDE
-983 LASYLMYPQVFLDY
+983 LASYLMYPEVFVEY
-997 AAHRRSFS
+997 AAHRRSFAD
-1005 NVAVLPTPVFFFGP
+1005 VAVLPTPVFFFGP
-1019 ELDHELDIELE
+1019 ELDREFDIELE
-1030 RGKTLLVTCRAV
+1030 PGKTLLVTCRAV
-1042 GEADSE
+1042 GEADRE
-1048 GHRTVFFELN
+1048 GRRTVFFELN
-1058 GQPRTVRVQDRALA
+1058 GQPRTVRVADRSLA
-1072 GTGATRRK
+1072 GAGAARRQ
-1080 ADDADPGHAG
+1080 ADDTDPGHAG

-1099 VAVRPGQRVERG
+1099 VAVRTGQKVERG

-1122 ESAVYAETP
+1122 ESAVYAEVS
-1131 GVVQE
+1131 GVVEE
-1136 VVAGAGHRVEAH
+1136 VVADAGQRVEAH

-1154 DREGGAAQPR
+1154 GHGG